1 MMTEFSF
8 LGELSL
14 KIQDSRICTIF
25 EQCNFINT
33 GIIFL

>member
-14 KIQDSRICTIF
+14 WGCKSNQSLMGGNICKT
-25 EQCNFINT
+25 CKT
-33 GIIFL
+33 TK